1 MTDPFEHP
9 DVRRFLKRAERDMLP
24 KLRDSALSMI
34 LFSEKPDMKL
44 AVEFGTS
51 VLLDKPIVLVVQ
63 PGAKVPERVMR
74 VADAVIEWVD
84 DQSLLAERINAV
96 MKRVLGDEDQ

>member
-51 VLLDKPIVLVVQ
+51 RQ
-63 PGAKVPERVMR
+63 WT
-74 VADAVIEWVD
+74 WVKICVFR
-84 DQSLLAERINAV
+84 QMGPPSECSR
-96 MKRVLGDEDQ
+96 